1 MYLHLPPFWR
11 TLLRSSRILDFHND
25 INGSNSVRITNAPD
39 NGHHNNNHNNEGK
52 NNTSNFNNNNN
63 IYNSTDNN
71 SKLLLMSDNQLTDTR
86 NGRNLHPDASTTL
99 SDIESLRSE
108 LKNMSGH
115 INTNICTRG
124 HRFKLPVLV
133 PQVLS
138 YLYITYN

>member
-11 TLLRSSRILDFHND
+11 TLLRSSRTLDFHND
-25 INGSNSVRITNAPD
+25 TNSSNSVRITKAPD
-39 NGHHNNNHNNEGK
+39 IGHHNSNHNNEGK

-63 IYNSTDNN
+63 SYNNIDYD
-71 SKLLLMSDNQLTDTR
+71 SKLLKMNDNQLTDTR
-86 NGRNLHPDASTTL
+86 NERNSHPDASTTL

-133 PQVLS
+133 PQVLP
-138 YLYITYN
+138 YLSDN